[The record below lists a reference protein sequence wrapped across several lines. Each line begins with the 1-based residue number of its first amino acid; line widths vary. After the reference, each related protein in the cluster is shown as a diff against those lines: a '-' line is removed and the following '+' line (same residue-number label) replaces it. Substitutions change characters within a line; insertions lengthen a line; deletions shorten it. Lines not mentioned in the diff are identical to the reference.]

1 MKSIEINT
9 TQNVVIE
16 YELAATRD
24 RIIAFIIDFIALMTG
39 YGLLFSLLSW
49 IFISD
54 PFGRNYTY
62 VIYLIIFPFIFF
74 YSFLQELIFDGRS
87 LGKLALGIKIV
98 KTNGKQTTIGDYFS
112 RWMFRVIDIYLS
124 FGSIATIL
132 ISSSEKSQRIGDIV
146 ANTTVIRIRSKQ
158 KLVLKDL
165 LSIHSIS
172 TYTPRYIEAKKL
184 TEPDMLLVKTV
195 IDRYK
200 KYKNSS
206 HEDALN
212 LTIKKLMDI
221 MNITK
226 LEQPKLDFLHTVLKD
241 YIVLSR

>member
-24 RIIAFIIDFIALMTG
+24 RIIAYFIDFIALSTSLS
-39 YGLLFSLLSW
+39 LLFTLLETI
-49 IFISD
+49 IFSG
-54 PFGRNYTY
+54 PGTTFF
-62 VIYLIIFPFIFF
+62 IYLILIPYLFF
-74 YSFLQELIFDGRS
+74 YSFLQELLLGGRS
-87 LGKLALGIKIV
+87 LGKMAMGIKIV
-98 KTNGKQTTIGDYFS
+98 KTNGKQIAIGDYFS

-124 FGSIATIL
+124 FGSIAIIL

-146 ANTTVIRIRSKQ
+146 ANTTVIRVKSKQ

-200 KYKNSS
+200 KYKNPA
-206 HEDALN
+206 HEEAISMA
-212 LTIKKLMDI
+212 IKKLMGI

-226 LEQPKLDFLHTVLKD
+226 LEQPKLEFLHTVLKD